1 MEKVKVGVLGVGRGS
16 SMIKYCETAENAEV
30 VAICDKWE
38 EGLLRKR
45 EELKDDRITYYTDF
59 NDFIRHPDM
68 DAIVLA
74 NYATEHAPFAI
85 KAMKNGLHVFSEVL
99 PCQNL
104 AEAVALV
111 ETVESTGKIY
121 AYGENYCFMPA
132 PKEMR
137 KLYRDGT
144 FGELEYAEGEYVHNC
159 ESGWAQ
165 LTYGERD
172 HWRNSMHTFFY
183 CTHSIGPILHITGLR
198 PVSVTGFELPFN
210 KRSERMGRRC
220 GIAGVEM
227 LTLENGAVVKSIHGD
242 LIKNSV
248 WYTLYGTKGRME
260 SSREYA
266 QNGSV
271 LRLHTNFNPD
281 ADKTYPDN
289 YQTYQPT
296 DALSK
301 AAESYGHGA
310 ADFYTMYYF
319 TRKILGDANA
329 DVIDVYEAMDMALP
343 GIMAYRSV
351 LNGGI
356 PMEVPDLRK
365 KEVRDK
371 YRNDR
376 ACTSRSVAGDQW
388 IPPYSKGEP
397 EVPQA
402 NYDKLKAEWEAF
414 LKESE
419 KN

>member
-1 MEKVKVGVLGVGRGS
+1 MEEFTMEKVKVGVLGVGRGS

-104 AEAVALV
+104 AEAAALV

-172 HWRNSMHTFFY
+172 HWRNSMHTFSTARIPSDRF
-183 CTHSIGPILHITGLR
+183 CILL
-198 PVSVTGFELPFN
+198 
-210 KRSERMGRRC
+210 
-220 GIAGVEM
+220 
-227 LTLENGAVVKSIHGD
+227 D
-242 LIKNSV
+242 
-248 WYTLYGTKGRME
+248 
-260 SSREYA
+260 YA
-266 QNGSV
+266 
-271 LRLHTNFNPD
+271 L
-281 ADKTYPDN
+281 
-289 YQTYQPT
+289 
-296 DALSK
+296 
-301 AAESYGHGA
+301 
-310 ADFYTMYYF
+310 
-319 TRKILGDANA
+319 
-329 DVIDVYEAMDMALP
+329 
-343 GIMAYRSV
+343 
-351 LNGGI
+351 
-356 PMEVPDLRK
+356 
-365 KEVRDK
+365 
-371 YRNDR
+371 
-376 ACTSRSVAGDQW
+376 
-388 IPPYSKGEP
+388 
-397 EVPQA
+397 
-402 NYDKLKAEWEAF
+402 
-414 LKESE
+414 
-419 KN
+419 